1 MTGVVGL
8 IAVGALLFLV
18 RSALAILGYWEWGE

>member
-18 RSALAILGYWEWGE
+18 RSVLAILGYWEWGE